1 MLRLLVYL
9 VLEKK
14 EELATTPE
22 EEGSKLFTEHN
33 LYVGQSIKGIYSTTK
48 YKAEISVL
56 EAIEDEL
63 DAQIVR
69 IGNITNRYSDGMF
82 QKNIKDNAFVRRLK
96 SFIEIGAFPQKKLLK
111 HALEFTP
118 VDLCAD
124 AIIKNTRI

>member
-1 MLRLLVYL
+1 MCKKNNKRLIHASTISISGFG
-9 VLEKK
+9 EK

-82 QKNIKDNAFVRRLK
+82 QKILK
-96 SFIEIGAFPQKKLLK
+96 TMLL
-111 HALEFTP
+111 LE
-118 VDLCAD
+118 D
-124 AIIKNTRI
+124 